1 MLSAHDALLPRE
13 FAGLAPAPARW
24 AAALL
29 RLVTG
34 GFAAQGRP
42 GERLARAFERLGPA
56 AIKLGQLLS
65 TRADVFGEA
74 FAADLAGLKDRLPP
88 FPLAVAEAEVAAS
101 LGRPLAAL
109 FASFEPPVAA
119 ASLAQA
125 HPAVLHD
132 GRRVAVKVL
141 RPGVERRVAR
151 DTRAMRLAA
160 RLAEASVPLSR
171 RLEPVQAVAAV
182 ARSMVLE
189 LDLRLEAAAAS
200 ELGEAMAEQPYMR
213 APAVVWEGVGRR
225 VLTLEWAPG
234 RPLTDPAVLD
244 DPALDRPALAAG
256 LIRAFLHQALDHG
269 AFHADLHE
277 GNLFVEAPARLTAV
291 DFGIVGRLGR
301 PERRFLAEI
310 LWGFLRR
317 DYRRVAEVHFEA
329 GYVPATAGVD
339 DFAQALRAVGEP
351 IFGRPARE
359 VSMGRLLGQL
369 FEITA
374 LFDMHLRPELVLL
387 QKTMVTVEGV
397 ARRLDPDSDIWEA
410 ARPVV
415 QAWVARE
422 LSPAARAADLAR
434 RGLVLLERLERRAA
448 GPETVV
454 VAPPARG
461 RGAGGLRHGR
471 GALRPGTD
479 ALAPGASLRREAS
492 VPRRGAWAS
501 VPPLLEI
508 VMRAIALAA
517 VLAFTGAAALAQT
530 PGPAPAARPAPMAK
544 PTHAAKPM
552 VSPDQKKAISKD
564 CSAQADAQK
573 LHGKARE
580 KFRSHCK
587 SAGAAKA

>member
-1 MLSAHDALLPRE
+1 MSAVLRLFAAGWTLLRHDALAPRE
-13 FAGLAPAPARW
+13 YAHLLPVPARL

-29 RLVTG
+29 RLATLG
-34 GFAAQGRP
+34 ALAPGRP
-42 GERLARAFERLGPA
+42 GQRLARAFERLGPA

-74 FAADLAGLKDRLPP
+74 FAADLAGLKDKLPP
-88 FPLAVAEAEVAAS
+88 FPQAQAEATVAAS
-101 LGRPLAAL
+101 LGRPLAEL
-109 FASFEPPVAA
+109 FAAFEPPVAA

-125 HPAVLHD
+125 HPATLHD

-141 RPGVERRVAR
+141 RPGVERRVAA
-151 DTRAMRLAA
+151 DVRAMRLAA
-160 RLAEASVPLSR
+160 REAERWVPPAR

-182 ARSMVLE
+182 ARSMELE

-200 ELGEAMAEQPYMR
+200 ELGAAMADTPYMR

-225 VLTLEWAPG
+225 VLTLEWVRG

-244 DPALDRPALAAG
+244 DPALDRPALATG
-256 LIRAFLHQALDHG
+256 LIRAFLSQALDHG

-277 GNLFVEAPARLTAV
+277 GNLFAEAPALLHAV
-291 DFGIVGRLGR
+291 DFGIVGRLG
-301 PERRFLAEI
+301 PAERRFLAEI

-317 DYRRVAEVHFEA
+317 DYRRVAAVHVEA
-329 GYVPATAGVD
+329 GYVPRAASVD

-397 ARRLDPDSDIWEA
+397 ARRIDPDSDIWEA

-422 LSPAARAADLAR
+422 LSPAARAADLLR
-434 RGLVLLERLERRAA
+434 RGLLVLEALERRAA
-448 GPETVV
+448 EPPTAVV
-454 VAPPARG
+454 VER
-461 RGAGGLRHGR
+461 
-471 GALRPGTD
+471 
-479 ALAPGASLRREAS
+479 
-492 VPRRGAWAS
+492 RRGAWTGLA
-501 VPPLLEI
+501 LGL
-508 VMRAIALAA
+508 ALAA
-517 VLAFTGAAALAQT
+517 LAAALLAL
-530 PGPAPAARPAPMAK
+530 AR
-544 PTHAAKPM
+544 
-552 VSPDQKKAISKD
+552 
-564 CSAQADAQK
+564 
-573 LHGKARE
+573 
-580 KFRSHCK
+580 
-587 SAGAAKA
+587 